1 MLREEALQ
9 LFDEGHIR
17 AAAKYNDL
25 GFNSFFR
32 RGWKRFYVK
41 WYDEPLDSAKA
52 LCPKTVALVQSIPSV
67 NAAMFALLPPGGDL
81 GKHRD
86 PFAGSLRYHLGL
98 STPNSENCRIFVDGE
113 PYSWRD
119 GEAVIFDETF
129 IHWAE
134 NKTDTLRVIL
144 FCDVERP
151 LTSRIMA
158 TINHWYE
165 ATVIR
170 ASQTENVAGDQVG
183 VLNKIFGFAYYLRLP
198 GKALKRKSKFAYY
211 VDQVAAARRPAG
223 LDTRLMFARALFTAA
238 VLALAL
244 LGAEASAQEAYPSK
258 PITLVVPFPPG
269 GVADIVARP
278 AADALGRVLGAPVVI
293 ENKAGAGGGIGMAY
307 VAKAK
312 PDGYTLLLALSSI
325 SILPEADKIIGRP
338 PMYQLDQLVPI
349 ARLTADPTVLAVRAD
364 SPWKTLQEFVA
375 DAKKRPGAI
384 SYGSSGNY
392 GTMHVPMEMFA
403 GDAGIK
409 MLHVPYT
416 GAGPAVVGLLGGNID
431 AVASGPS
438 TVIQH
443 VKAGKVRVLAS
454 WGDHRLASLPDV
466 PTLSESGF
474 NAVFFQ
480 WSGLFAP
487 AGTPAP
493 VLAKLRDAA
502 RITASDP
509 RFVAALATVE
519 TPVQYLDAPE
529 LQRFWDA
536 DAQKLGAV
544 VRRVGKLD

>member
-1 MLREEALQ
+1 
-9 LFDEGHIR
+9 
-17 AAAKYNDL
+17 
-25 GFNSFFR
+25 
-32 RGWKRFYVK
+32 
-41 WYDEPLDSAKA
+41 
-52 LCPKTVALVQSIPSV
+52 
-67 NAAMFALLPPGGDL
+67 
-81 GKHRD
+81 
-86 PFAGSLRYHLGL
+86 
-98 STPNSENCRIFVDGE
+98 
-113 PYSWRD
+113 
-119 GEAVIFDETF
+119 
-129 IHWAE
+129 
-134 NKTDTLRVIL
+134 
-144 FCDVERP
+144 
-151 LTSRIMA
+151 
-158 TINHWYE
+158 
-165 ATVIR
+165 
-170 ASQTENVAGDQVG
+170 
-183 VLNKIFGFAYYLRLP
+183 
-198 GKALKRKSKFAYY
+198 
-211 VDQVAAARRPAG
+211 
-223 LDTRLMFARALFTAA
+223 MFARALVTAA
-238 VLALAL
+238 VLSLTL
-244 LGAEASAQEAYPSK
+244 LGAEANAQEAYPSK
-258 PITLVVPFPPG
+258 AITLVVPFPPG

-278 AADALGRVLGAPVVI
+278 AADSLGRVLGAPVII

-364 SPWKTLQEFVA
+364 SRWKTLQEFVA
-375 DAKKRPGAI
+375 DARKRPGAI

-403 GDAGIK
+403 SDAGIK
-409 MLHVPYT
+409 LLHVPYT

-443 VKAGKVRVLAS
+443 VKAGTVRVLAS

-466 PTLSESGF
+466 PTLSEAGF

-509 RFVAALATVE
+509 RFVAALGTVE

>member
-1 MLREEALQ
+1 
-9 LFDEGHIR
+9 
-17 AAAKYNDL
+17 
-25 GFNSFFR
+25 
-32 RGWKRFYVK
+32 
-41 WYDEPLDSAKA
+41 
-52 LCPKTVALVQSIPSV
+52 
-67 NAAMFALLPPGGDL
+67 
-81 GKHRD
+81 
-86 PFAGSLRYHLGL
+86 
-98 STPNSENCRIFVDGE
+98 
-113 PYSWRD
+113 
-119 GEAVIFDETF
+119 
-129 IHWAE
+129 
-134 NKTDTLRVIL
+134 
-144 FCDVERP
+144 
-151 LTSRIMA
+151 
-158 TINHWYE
+158 
-165 ATVIR
+165 
-170 ASQTENVAGDQVG
+170 
-183 VLNKIFGFAYYLRLP
+183 
-198 GKALKRKSKFAYY
+198 
-211 VDQVAAARRPAG
+211 
-223 LDTRLMFARALFTAA
+223 MFARALFTAV
-238 VLALAL
+238 VLALTL
-244 LGAEASAQEAYPSK
+244 VGAEASAQEAYPSK

-403 GDAGIK
+403 SDAGIK
-409 MLHVPYT
+409 LLHVPYT

-443 VKAGKVRVLAS
+443 VKAGTVRVLAS
-454 WGDHRLASLPDV
+454 WGDHRLVSLPDV

>member
-1 MLREEALQ
+1 
-9 LFDEGHIR
+9 
-17 AAAKYNDL
+17 
-25 GFNSFFR
+25 
-32 RGWKRFYVK
+32 
-41 WYDEPLDSAKA
+41 
-52 LCPKTVALVQSIPSV
+52 
-67 NAAMFALLPPGGDL
+67 MF
-81 GKHRD
+81 
-86 PFAGSLRYHLGL
+86 
-98 STPNSENCRIFVDGE
+98 T
-113 PYSWRD
+113 
-119 GEAVIFDETF
+119 
-129 IHWAE
+129 
-134 NKTDTLRVIL
+134 
-144 FCDVERP
+144 
-151 LTSRIMA
+151 
-158 TINHWYE
+158 
-165 ATVIR
+165 
-170 ASQTENVAGDQVG
+170 
-183 VLNKIFGFAYYLRLP
+183 
-198 GKALKRKSKFAYY
+198 
-211 VDQVAAARRPAG
+211 
-223 LDTRLMFARALFTAA
+223 RALFTAA
-238 VLALAL
+238 VLALTL
-244 LGAEASAQEAYPSK
+244 LGAESSAQEAYPSK

-293 ENKAGAGGGIGMAY
+293 ENKAGAGGGIGMAF

-375 DAKKRPGAI
+375 DAKKRPAAI

-403 GDAGIK
+403 ADAGIK

-443 VKAGKVRVLAS
+443 VKAGTVRVLAS

>member
-1 MLREEALQ
+1 
-9 LFDEGHIR
+9 
-17 AAAKYNDL
+17 
-25 GFNSFFR
+25 
-32 RGWKRFYVK
+32 
-41 WYDEPLDSAKA
+41 
-52 LCPKTVALVQSIPSV
+52 
-67 NAAMFALLPPGGDL
+67 
-81 GKHRD
+81 
-86 PFAGSLRYHLGL
+86 
-98 STPNSENCRIFVDGE
+98 
-113 PYSWRD
+113 
-119 GEAVIFDETF
+119 VI
-129 IHWAE
+129 
-134 NKTDTLRVIL
+134 
-144 FCDVERP
+144 
-151 LTSRIMA
+151 
-158 TINHWYE
+158 
-165 ATVIR
+165 
-170 ASQTENVAGDQVG
+170 
-183 VLNKIFGFAYYLRLP
+183 
-198 GKALKRKSKFAYY
+198 
-211 VDQVAAARRPAG
+211 
-223 LDTRLMFARALFTAA
+223 ARALFTVA
-238 VLALAL
+238 VLALTL
-244 LGAEASAQEAYPSK
+244 LGVQVSAQEAYPSK

-364 SPWKTLQEFVA
+364 SRWKTLQEFVA

-384 SYGSSGNY
+384 TYGSSGNY

-403 GDAGIK
+403 SDAGIK
-409 MLHVPYT
+409 LLHVPYT

-443 VKAGKVRVLAS
+443 VKAGTVRVLAS

>member
-1 MLREEALQ
+1 M
-9 LFDEGHIR
+9 
-17 AAAKYNDL
+17 
-25 GFNSFFR
+25 
-32 RGWKRFYVK
+32 
-41 WYDEPLDSAKA
+41 
-52 LCPKTVALVQSIPSV
+52 
-67 NAAMFALLPPGGDL
+67 
-81 GKHRD
+81 
-86 PFAGSLRYHLGL
+86 
-98 STPNSENCRIFVDGE
+98 
-113 PYSWRD
+113 
-119 GEAVIFDETF
+119 
-129 IHWAE
+129 
-134 NKTDTLRVIL
+134 
-144 FCDVERP
+144 
-151 LTSRIMA
+151 
-158 TINHWYE
+158 
-165 ATVIR
+165 
-170 ASQTENVAGDQVG
+170 
-183 VLNKIFGFAYYLRLP
+183 
-198 GKALKRKSKFAYY
+198 
-211 VDQVAAARRPAG
+211 AAARRPGG
-223 LDTRLMFARALFTAA
+223 LDIRLVLARALLTAA
-238 VLALAL
+238 VLASAL
-244 LGAEASAQEAYPSK
+244 LGADASAQEAYPSK
-258 PITLVVPFPPG
+258 AITLVVPFPPG

-278 AADALGRVLGAPVVI
+278 AADSLGRVLGAPVII

-325 SILPEADKIIGRP
+325 SILPEADKIIGRA

-364 SPWKTLQEFVA
+364 SQWKTLQEFVA
-375 DAKKRPGAI
+375 DAKRRPGAI

-403 GDAGIK
+403 SDAGIK
-409 MLHVPYT
+409 LLHVPYT
-416 GAGPAVVGLLGGNID
+416 GAGPAVVGLLGGSID

-443 VKAGKVRVLAS
+443 VKAGTVRVLAS